1 MKPITQYIKESNE
14 KQSVSKN
21 IKRSD
26 IKFTIWK
33 SPDEQVKWI
42 ESQEKYQ
49 KIEYKL
55 EDKDDHI
62 SIDFLLGFDKDTWK
76 LWVGK
81 VGSCSYDDDPYKD
94 LKTRKFT
101 YAILTACDEIKK
113 FVKKVK
119 DDPENYVQF
128 YTNM

>member
-1 MKPITQYIKESNE
+1 MKPITQYIKESDE
-14 KQSVSKN
+14 KQSISKN
-21 IKRSD
+21 VKRSD

-55 EDKDDHI
+55 EDKDDHL

-81 VGSCSYDDDPYKD
+81 IGSCSYDDDPYKD
-94 LKTRKFT
+94 LKTGKFAK
-101 YAILTACDEIKK
+101 AILTACDEIKK